1 MFGRSSAIEKKQ
13 ADLEL
18 NPRAETRSLATK
30 GGLPRRL
37 RQRRRYRNQDL
48 AYPGLGV

>member
-1 MFGRSSAIEKKQ
+1 MIGRLSAIEKKQ

-18 NPRAETRSLATK
+18 NLGAEALALTPK
-30 GGLPRRL
+30 TGLPRRL